1 MSEIYFTITGT
12 CHWHGTEFIEPDMKV
27 KLVKETDNP
36 VDTEAIKVEMPGI
49 GQIGYVANSPYTV
62 LGESMSAGRI
72 YDKIEDEA
80 EGSVMYVLQNGVLC
94 KLDSEAKT
102 EGRE

>member
-1 MSEIYFTITGT
+1 MSDIYFTITGT
-12 CHWHGTEFIEPDMKV
+12 HHWHGTEFIEPDMKV
-27 KLVKETDNP
+27 KLVKETDNQ
-36 VDTEAIKVEMPGI
+36 VDTEAIKVEMPGV

-72 YDKIEDEA
+72 YDKIDDEA
-80 EGSVMYVLQNGVLC
+80 EGRVMYVLQNGVLC

>member
-12 CHWHGTEFIEPDMKV
+12 HHWHGTEFIEPDMKV

-72 YDKIEDEA
+72 YDKIDDEA

-102 EGRE
+102 EGRK

>member
-12 CHWHGTEFIEPDMKV
+12 HHWHGTEFIEPDMKV

-36 VDTEAIKVEMPGI
+36 VDTEAIKVEMPGV

-80 EGSVMYVLQNGVLC
+80 EGRVMYVLQNGVLC

-102 EGRE
+102 EGRK

>member
-12 CHWHGTEFIEPDMKV
+12 HHWHGTEFIEPNMRV

-72 YDKIEDEA
+72 YDKIDDEA
-80 EGSVMYVLQNGVLC
+80 EGRVMYVLQNGVLC

-102 EGRE
+102 EGRK

>member
-36 VDTEAIKVEMPGI
+36 VDTEAIKVEMPGV

-62 LGESMSAGRI
+62 LGESMSEGRI
-72 YDKIEDEA
+72 YDKIGDEA
-80 EGSVMYVLQNGVLC
+80 EGTVVNC
-94 KLDSEAKT
+94 
-102 EGRE
+102 

>member
-1 MSEIYFTITGT
+1 MSDIYFTITGT
-12 CHWHGTEFIEPDMKV
+12 HHWHGTEFIEPDMKV

-36 VDTEAIKVEMPGI
+36 ADTEAIKVEMPGV

-72 YDKIEDEA
+72 YDKIDDEA
-80 EGSVMYVLQNGVLC
+80 EGRVMYVLQNGVLC